1 MSKKIKK
8 NKNDKSKTKTN
19 VINFIKKSEINN
31 KIQTEQMEIRKMD
44 NLAKELVDTYFKA
57 SKKSFI
63 DMGYCA
69 YLLLFRILQRMIFH
83 LSYPVYRHYFQSA
96 SKEIIN
102 NHKQWL
108 HEFKEWND
116 APTEGK
122 IKGEKKDDH
131 ENDTLH

>member
-1 MSKKIKK
+1 MSKKRKK
-8 NKNDKSKTKTN
+8 NKNDKENTKNN
-19 VINFIKKSEINN
+19 VINFIKKSEGNC

-57 SKKSFI
+57 SRKSFI

-69 YLLLFRILQRMIFH
+69 YLLLFRMLQRMIFH

-122 IKGEKKDDH
+122 IKGEKKNDH